1 VNADARIA
9 ELQEQLS
16 QALTRAEAAERELRH
31 EQQATAAA
39 ASAVSDVA
47 ASRGQS
53 DDLPKP
59 CTCGVCY
66 VRRAAPAFATA
77 MGMVRQG
84 AVPWAG
90 MELGWYAESGV
101 GGLFMAAM
109 SQAAWQSVALPA
121 LLAAIEQGKLPKP
134 KVTPP

>member
-1 VNADARIA
+1 
-9 ELQEQLS
+9 
-16 QALTRAEAAERELRH
+16 
-31 EQQATAAA
+31 
-39 ASAVSDVA
+39 
-47 ASRGQS
+47 
-53 DDLPKP
+53 
-59 CTCGVCY
+59 
-66 VRRAAPAFATA
+66 
-77 MGMVRQG
+77 
-84 AVPWAG
+84 